1 MPTTC
6 YTLILLTLVGVA
18 PIVAQDRSDVEVSRQ
33 QLQAD
38 RQAIVAKNL
47 PLSEPQAAGFWP
59 VYREYRATLAPLGD
73 RSVKLITDYAAKYGS
88 LTDPDAD
95 AMLKESLAIQTERL
109 KVQSKYVDRFK
120 KIVPGT
126 LVTRFYQIENK
137 LDAIIN
143 YELAAQIP
151 LAR

>member
-1 MPTTC
+1 
-6 YTLILLTLVGVA
+6 LILLTLVGVA

-120 KIVPGT
+120 KIIPGT

>member
-1 MPTTC
+1 MPRTC

-59 VYREYRATLAPLGD
+59 VYREYRAALAPLGD
-73 RSVKLITDYAAKYGS
+73 RSVTLITNYAAKYGS
-88 LTDPDAD
+88 LTDSDAD

-120 KIVPGT
+120 KIIPGT

-143 YELAAQIP
+143 YDLAAQIP

>member
-1 MPTTC
+1 MPRTC

-18 PIVAQDRSDVEVSRQ
+18 PIVAQDRSGVEVSRQ

-47 PLSEPQAAGFWP
+47 PLSEPQAAAFWP
-59 VYREYRATLAPLGD
+59 LYREYRAALAPLGD
-73 RSVKLITDYAAKYGS
+73 RSVALITNYAAKYGS

>member
-1 MPTTC
+1 MTRTC
-6 YTLILLTLVGVA
+6 YTLILLTLVGAA
-18 PIVAQDRSDVEVSRQ
+18 PAAAQDRSDVEVSRQ

-126 LVTRFYQIENK
+126 LVARFYQIENK

>member
-1 MPTTC
+1 MPRTC
-6 YTLILLTLVGVA
+6 YTLILLTLVGVT

-59 VYREYRATLAPLGD
+59 LYREYRAALAPLGD
-73 RSVKLITDYAAKYGS
+73 RSVALITTYAAKYGS

-143 YELAAQIP
+143 YDLAAQIP